1 MGIKRFR
8 FRLEKVLTHRCNVR
22 DEKKAVL
29 VRERQRLFDA
39 EARLEWLIEA
49 YNSNSAVKEDGSLTS
64 PSTKLPAVT
73 LEQMLLS
80 NAYAERLKREIAEV
94 RLKIIELEKSV
105 QVALG
110 EYLTANQ
117 EVRSLE
123 ILREKRRQEYE
134 EMIQHEEAKFLDELA
149 TQGTFRGGGEL

>member
-1 MGIKRFR
+1 M
-8 FRLEKVLTHRCNVR
+8 R

-39 EARLEWLIEA
+39 EARLAWLIEA
-49 YNSNSAVKEDGSLTS
+49 YNSNSAVREPAKEPLKEQGQLASPSITPSSITS
-64 PSTKLPAVT
+64 PSITPPSVT

-80 NAYAERLKREIAEV
+80 NAYAERLKREIAEI
-94 RLKIIELEKSV
+94 KIQIIELEKSV
-105 QVALG
+105 QAALG

-123 ILREKRRQEYE
+123 TLRDKRRQEYE
-134 EMIQHEEAKFLDELA
+134 ELVQREEAKFLDELA
-149 TQGTFRGGGEL
+149 TQGAARNGGEL